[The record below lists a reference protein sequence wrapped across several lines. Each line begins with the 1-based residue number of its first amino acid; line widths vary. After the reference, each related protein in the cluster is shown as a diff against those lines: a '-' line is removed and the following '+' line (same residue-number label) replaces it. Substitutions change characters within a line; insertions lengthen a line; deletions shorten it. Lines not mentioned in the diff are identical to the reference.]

1 MGPRYDLTKR
11 HFVTS
16 VRRTC
21 FPAKMPKKRVGHEML
36 CCLCCPYGRI
46 SASHTLYQLN
56 PTMWTQDLS
65 LPQPCAAPPQDR
77 DCLKV
82 LLHPLE
88 ILEFGGGRRAPLGG
102 LEWRGWGSLAGPP
115 LSGGQEQLGAGAA
128 ARLRRRRSISLRSV
142 AL

>member
-46 SASHTLYQLN
+46 SASHTLDQLS
-56 PTMWTQDLS
+56 PTSWTQDLKIS
-65 LPQPCAAPPQDR
+65 VDPTPKHPQRSDG
-77 DCLKV
+77 LKY
-82 LLHPLE
+82 LHPRENLD
-88 ILEFGGGRRAPLGG
+88 FWGGGGFNLTDK
-102 LEWRGWGSLAGPP
+102 WRVEGSLKGTPP
-115 LSGGQEQLGAGAA
+115 SGGEGQAADQAA
-128 ARLRRRRSISLRSV
+128 ALRRRRCLR
-142 AL
+142 ARRCAAY